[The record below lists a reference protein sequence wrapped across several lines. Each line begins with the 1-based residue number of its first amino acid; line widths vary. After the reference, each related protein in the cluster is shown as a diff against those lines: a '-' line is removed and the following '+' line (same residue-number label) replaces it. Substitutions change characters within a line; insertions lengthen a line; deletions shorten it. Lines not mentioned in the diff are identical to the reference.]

1 MKPGPLPL
9 QVHHQLLLYAN
20 RCLSRRHPANT
31 LSQQRV
37 MFNSVKMLSLQAT
50 APPPPPPP
58 ARPPFLLP
66 TAPPRLSATEQSLE
80 SLQVSPPARVPTR
93 ASRRRPASRIRPP

>member
-50 APPPPPPP
+50 APTPRSPPVSSSHG
-58 ARPPFLLP
+58 
-66 TAPPRLSATEQSLE
+66 PPRLSATEQSLE

-93 ASRRRPASRIRPP
+93 ASRRRPASRIRLP